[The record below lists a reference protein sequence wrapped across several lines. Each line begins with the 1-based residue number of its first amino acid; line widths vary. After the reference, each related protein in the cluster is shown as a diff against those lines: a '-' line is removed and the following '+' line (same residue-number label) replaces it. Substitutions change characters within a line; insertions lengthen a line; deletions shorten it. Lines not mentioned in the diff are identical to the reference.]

1 MECLGG
7 VRPPHRLFSSL
18 ARPASFCPRDRM
30 RLPHALSASRQ
41 DSPLRKSYGDVGTV
55 TVRPPR
61 PSVSNVRSRTVAPS
75 GTGTGAV
82 YRGDVAVGR
91 VPSVV

>member
-1 MECLGG
+1 MECLDG
-7 VRPPHRLFSSL
+7 VRPPDRLFSPP
-18 ARPASFCPRDRM
+18 ARPASFCPRDRT
-30 RLPHALSASRQ
+30 RLPHALSASRR
-41 DSPLRKSYGDVGTV
+41 DSPRRKSYGDVGTV

-61 PSVSNVRSRTVAPS
+61 PSVSNVRSRTGAPS
-75 GTGTGAV
+75 GTETGPV